1 MAKPQTRFKSC
12 KLELCDWRSSFELR
26 NRKVG
31 NSGERRRGEPSYLG
45 PAGPTSYNHPF
56 LLFSPLLSS
65 PLLSSPLLSSPLRSL
80 PFSSHWPRLESRGG
94 LSRRA
99 GDSTMIIPTAC
110 TLNRVGRV
118 TRTDEPLTRQG
129 RVLLGVPSSMAI
141 RIYSL
146 NSSFYLRTPPP
157 EGGLMDDGCMTRLM
171 PVIHS
176 HPPSLPLLDNINPN
190 KPTSTLIPSLLL
202 SLPLLGGSSLLL
214 ICNHSRLLV
223 Q

>member
-1 MAKPQTRFKSC
+1 MA
-12 KLELCDWRSSFELR
+12 
-26 NRKVG
+26 
-31 NSGERRRGEPSYLG
+31 
-45 PAGPTSYNHPF
+45 
-56 LLFSPLLSS
+56 
-65 PLLSSPLLSSPLRSL
+65 
-80 PFSSHWPRLESRGG
+80 
-94 LSRRA
+94 
-99 GDSTMIIPTAC
+99 
-110 TLNRVGRV
+110 
-118 TRTDEPLTRQG
+118 RTDEPLTRQG

-141 RIYSL
+141 RIHSL

-176 HPPSLPLLDNINPN
+176 HPLSLPLLHNISPN